1 MERNRKVGNRIR
13 RSEPMNQLWK
23 DFSLNLKGIMRLES
37 EEWEAFLKKMID
49 ESNSFFGME

>member
-1 MERNRKVGNRIR
+1 MY
-13 RSEPMNQLWK
+13 QLWK